1 MSDKIIAMVL
11 VVLCAMLLLQGCAS
25 VSEKIENAGQVE
37 TTISKTSN
45 QKGEPIWTVESKS
58 DALVTAKTE
67 EMDLTVDNRGKPS
80 VWETILG
87 LMFSRTDINIGDSDA
102 D

>member
-1 MSDKIIAMVL
+1 MNKLIKIFLI
-11 VVLCAMLLLQGCAS
+11 VLCAMVLFCSCAS
-25 VSEKIENAGQVE
+25 VSKKIENAGQVE

>member
-45 QKGEPIWTVESKS
+45 QKGEPIWTVNSKS
-58 DALVTAKTE
+58 DALVDAKIE
-67 EMDLTVDNRGKPS
+67 GAEIMVNNQGKPS